1 MEATVTKTRTR
12 SKPSAKREA
21 ILDAA
26 QRLFLDEGYAATSM
40 DAVAA
45 RAGVS
50 KATIYAHFE
59 GKDQL
64 FAAIMHRRCEASFV
78 FATPDDSFDAAKTF
92 TTYGERLLT
101 LLMTPDALAL
111 YRVVVAESVRT
122 PELAQAFY
130 DTGPTRGKAAISA
143 SVVRLQDRG
152 ELVAEVEPMVIADQ
166 FIGMLRAETYHRA
179 LLGLP
184 VGRPL
189 AETVA
194 AAVQT
199 LLRAYG
205 TR

>member
-1 MEATVTKTRTR
+1 MTKTRTR

-40 DAVAA
+40 DSVAA

-78 FATPDDSFDAAKTF
+78 FAAPDESQGVAHTL
-92 TTYGERLLT
+92 TTYAERLLT

-111 YRVVVAESVRT
+111 YRVVVAESART

-130 DTGPTRGKAAISA
+130 ETGPARGKAAISA
-143 SVVRLQDRG
+143 SIARFQAQGQLAKDVD
-152 ELVAEVEPMVIADQ
+152 PMVVADQ

-179 LLGLP
+179 LLCLP
-184 VGRPL
+184 PGRTQE
-189 AETVA
+189 ETIK

-199 LLRAYG
+199 LIRAYG
-205 TR
+205 IQ

>member
-1 MEATVTKTRTR
+1 MTNPRTR

-26 QRLFLDEGYAATSM
+26 QRLFLDEGYSSTSM

-78 FATPDDSFDAAKTF
+78 FAPPDESFDAARIL
-92 TTYGERLLT
+92 TTYAERLLT
-101 LLMTPDALAL
+101 LLTTPDALAL
-111 YRVVVAESVRT
+111 YRVVVAESART

-130 DTGPTRGKAAISA
+130 DTGPTRGKTAIAA
-143 SVVRLQDRG
+143 SVARLQARG
-152 ELVAEVEPMVIADQ
+152 ELVGDMDAMVIADQ
-166 FIGMLRAETYHRA
+166 FVGMLRAETYHRA

-184 VGRPL
+184 PGRPL
-189 AETVA
+189 ADTIA

-205 TR
+205 KR

>member
-1 MEATVTKTRTR
+1 MEATSPKTRTR

-78 FATPDDSFDAAKTF
+78 FATPDDGFDAAKTF
-92 TTYGERLLT
+92 TIYAERLLT

-111 YRVVVAESVRT
+111 YRVVVAESARA

-130 DTGPTRGKAAISA
+130 ETGPLRGKTAISA
-143 SVVRLQDRG
+143 SVARLQAKG
-152 ELVAEVEPMVIADQ
+152 ELVADADPMVIADQ

-184 VGRPL
+184 PGRSA
-189 AETVA
+189 AETIA
-194 AAVQT
+194 AAVRT
-199 LLRAYG
+199 LISAYG
-205 TR
+205 KR

>member
-1 MEATVTKTRTR
+1 MTNPRTR

-45 RAGVS
+45 KAGVS

-78 FATPDDSFDAAKTF
+78 FAPPDESFDAARILA
-92 TTYGERLLT
+92 TYAERLLT

-111 YRVVVAESVRT
+111 YRVVVAESART

-130 DTGPTRGKAAISA
+130 DTGPTRGKTTIAA
-143 SVVRLQDRG
+143 SVARLQARG
-152 ELVAEVEPMVIADQ
+152 ELVDDMDPAVIADQ
-166 FIGMLRAETYHRA
+166 FVGMLRAETYHRA

-184 VGRPL
+184 SGRPL
-189 AETVA
+189 ADTVA

-205 TR
+205 KR

>member
-1 MEATVTKTRTR
+1 MTMTRTR

-26 QRLFLDEGYAATSM
+26 QRLFLVEGYAATSM

-45 RAGVS
+45 GAEVS

-64 FAAIMHRRCEASFV
+64 FAAIMHRRCEASFA
-78 FATPDDSFDAAKTF
+78 FASPDESFDAERTF
-92 TTYGERLLT
+92 TTYAERLLG
-101 LLMTPDALAL
+101 LLMTPDAMAL
-111 YRVVVAESVRT
+111 YRVVVAESART

-130 DTGPTRGKAAISA
+130 ETGPIRGKAAIAA
-143 SVVRLQDRG
+143 SVACLQARG
-152 ELVAEVEPMVIADQ
+152 ELATDIDPLVIADQ

-184 VGRPL
+184 EGRSV
-189 AETVA
+189 AKTIA

-199 LLRAYG
+199 LMRAYG
-205 TR
+205 KR

>member
-1 MEATVTKTRTR
+1 MTNPRTR

-45 RAGVS
+45 KAGVS

-78 FATPDDSFDAAKTF
+78 FAPPDESFDAARILA
-92 TTYGERLLT
+92 TYAERLLT

-111 YRVVVAESVRT
+111 YRVVVAESART

-130 DTGPTRGKAAISA
+130 DTGPTRGKTTIAA
-143 SVVRLQDRG
+143 SVARLQARG
-152 ELVAEVEPMVIADQ
+152 ELVADIEPLVVADQ
-166 FIGMLRAETYHRA
+166 LIGMLRAETYHRA

-184 VGRPL
+184 PGRPL
-189 AETVA
+189 ADTVA

-205 TR
+205 KR

>member
-1 MEATVTKTRTR
+1 MTKTRTR

-40 DAVAA
+40 DSVAA

-78 FATPDDSFDAAKTF
+78 FAAPDESQGVAHTF
-92 TTYGERLLT
+92 TTYAERLLT

-111 YRVVVAESVRT
+111 YRVVVAESART

-130 DTGPTRGKAAISA
+130 ETGPARGKAAIAA
-143 SVVRLQDRG
+143 SVIRFQAQGD
-152 ELVAEVEPMVIADQ
+152 LVTNLDPMVLADQ

-179 LLGLP
+179 LLCLP
-184 VGRPL
+184 PGRTQ
-189 AETVA
+189 AETIK

-199 LLRAYG
+199 LISAYG
-205 TR
+205 SR

>member
-1 MEATVTKTRTR
+1 MTQTKTRIRT
-12 SKPSAKREA
+12 KPSAKREA

-59 GKDQL
+59 SKDQL
-64 FAAIMHRRCEASFV
+64 FAAIMLRRCEANFV
-78 FATPDDSFDAAKTF
+78 FAVPDDSHDAARTF
-92 TTYGERLLT
+92 TIYAERLLS
-101 LLMTPDALAL
+101 LLTTPDALAL
-111 YRVVVAESVRT
+111 YRVVVAESVRA
-122 PELAQAFY
+122 PDLAQAFY
-130 DTGPTRGKAAISA
+130 DTGPLRGKTAIA
-143 SVVRLQDRG
+143 SSVASLQRRG
-152 ELVAEVEPMVIADQ
+152 ELDGTADPYVIADQ

-184 VGRPL
+184 PGRTVDD
-189 AETVA
+189 TVA
-194 AAVQT
+194 DAVRL

-205 TR
+205 RR

>member
-1 MEATVTKTRTR
+1 MTQTRTR

-26 QRLFLDEGYAATSM
+26 QRLFLGEGYAATSM

-45 RAGVS
+45 QANVS

-64 FAAIMHRRCEASFV
+64 FAAMMHRRCDASFA
-78 FATPDDSFDAAKTF
+78 FAPPDETFDAARTF
-92 TTYGERLLT
+92 TTYAERLLT

-111 YRVVVAESVRT
+111 YRVVVAESART

-143 SVVRLQDRG
+143 SVAQLQARG
-152 ELVAEVEPMVIADQ
+152 ELIAEVEPLVIADQ

-179 LLGLP
+179 LLGLSP
-184 VGRPL
+184 GRPV
-189 AETVA
+189 AETIA

-199 LLRAYG
+199 LIRAYG
-205 TR
+205 KR

>member
-1 MEATVTKTRTR
+1 MTQTRTR

-26 QRLFLDEGYAATSM
+26 QRLFLVEGYAATSM

-45 RAGVS
+45 GAGVS

-78 FATPDDSFDAAKTF
+78 FASPDESFDAVRTF
-92 TTYGERLLT
+92 TTYAERLLT

-111 YRVVVAESVRT
+111 YRVVVAESART

-130 DTGPTRGKAAISA
+130 DTGPTRGKTAISA
-143 SVVRLQDRG
+143 SVVRLQERG
-152 ELVAEVEPMVIADQ
+152 ELVAEVDPLVIADQ

-184 VGRPL
+184 SGRSIGD
-189 AETVA
+189 TVA
-194 AAVQT
+194 HAVQT
-199 LLRAYG
+199 LIRAYG
-205 TR
+205 KR